1 MGFFQGHQGY
11 NDIGRTLL
19 PKSFTGAFFSDGR
32 LDVREVQP
40 KSIRALSS
48 YFGIKF
54 LCFEIR

>member
-1 MGFFQGHQGY
+1 MTSEG
-11 NDIGRTLL
+11 TLL
-19 PKSFTGAFFSDGR
+19 PKSFTGAFFSNGR

-54 LCFEIR
+54 LWLEIR